1 MILYIHARLFSAKYI
16 VDLQML
22 LILLKILVIFLL
34 LDSVYLYFAK
44 SIFGEMIVRIQ
55 RVAMQVRLW
64 SAAVVYA
71 FMTILLYWFII
82 KDRRPVWEATLLGLA
97 TYGIYDF
104 TNYATLKNYDLSV
117 AIMDTVWGATLFTLT
132 TWILR
137 F

>member
-1 MILYIHARLFSAKYI
+1 
-16 VDLQML
+16 ML
-22 LILLKILVIFLL
+22 LSLLKILVIFLL

-64 SAAVVYA
+64 SGAVVYA
-71 FMTILLYWFII
+71 FMTLLLYWFII

-104 TNYATLKNYDLSV
+104 TNHATLKNYDLSV

-132 TWILR
+132 TWMFYQI
-137 F
+137 

>member
-55 RVAMQVRLW
+55 RVAMQVRWW